1 MPTLYERLES
11 ASAPQ
16 RASMPNI
23 PLVKAALDGQVR
35 REDYLAFLTE
45 AYHHVR
51 HTVPLMMACGARL
64 GADAGWLQPLLA
76 EYIDEE
82 LGHEKWILDDIRAC
96 GGDPEAA
103 MAQGPGSA
111 TELMLAY
118 AYDGIQRGNPLSF
131 FGMVYVLEGASTALA
146 LRAADGIARALGLG
160 GSALRYLRSHGA
172 VDQAHVTFFANLVN
186 RVESP
191 ADQRTILHAAS
202 MFGALYGNI
211 LRTLPAEPAREAA

>member
-16 RASMPNI
+16 RASMLNI

-82 LGHEKWILDDIRAC
+82 LGHEK
-96 GGDPEAA
+96 
-103 MAQGPGSA
+103 
-111 TELMLAY
+111 
-118 AYDGIQRGNPLSF
+118 
-131 FGMVYVLEGASTALA
+131 
-146 LRAADGIARALGLG
+146 
-160 GSALRYLRSHGA
+160 
-172 VDQAHVTFFANLVN
+172 
-186 RVESP
+186 
-191 ADQRTILHAAS
+191 
-202 MFGALYGNI
+202 
-211 LRTLPAEPAREAA
+211 